1 MENNNTI
8 RTFLM
13 NDQRDVNGLRY
24 SWESIKKTA
33 KNWIG
38 IPGILNRKC
47 DSERCTNNHTLGKSL
62 QEAQLLSSQKKV
74 TEIIDVQLEEAS
86 HTAYAIH
93 NVISSEFAKLLCAE
107 KVGYVSQSGWLDKAP
122 KDPNHIDITEDT
134 KYTPLHLAFVDDPAY
149 GIVAKTYE
157 KPVCTTLNNNLLSS
171 SSMDEEAKTTEP
183 MKSEDDPSGED
194 IMKQLAS
201 EVHEMYENMKSQM
214 EAKGEEEEEEEGAK
228 QDSAKKYNFSWPAT
242 AKSNQS
248 EMLDDLL
255 TV

>member
-86 HTAYAIH
+86 HTAYAM
-93 NVISSEFAKLLCAE
+93 
-107 KVGYVSQSGWLDKAP
+107 Y
-122 KDPNHIDITEDT
+122 
-134 KYTPLHLAFVDDPAY
+134 
-149 GIVAKTYE
+149 
-157 KPVCTTLNNNLLSS
+157 
-171 SSMDEEAKTTEP
+171 
-183 MKSEDDPSGED
+183 
-194 IMKQLAS
+194 IM
-201 EVHEMYENMKSQM
+201 
-214 EAKGEEEEEEEGAK
+214 
-228 QDSAKKYNFSWPAT
+228 
-242 AKSNQS
+242 
-248 EMLDDLL
+248 
-255 TV
+255 